1 MSEKDFV
8 TWLRGFVSACHD
20 FQPTP
25 KQWELIKE
33 VLADVQSGSYIIDLG
48 PYNTLPKEKE
58 VING

>member
-33 VLADVQSGSYIIDLG
+33 VLAEVQSDSYIIDLA
-48 PYNTLPKEKE
+48 PDNTLHSKKE